1 MKYNIYPSGNDTF
14 MLTLWCV
21 VLLSADFVGCKSK
34 ILAASFAFTVLR
46 PVPCLPLTQ
55 ILQTVN
61 GNNFVSM
68 KKRLP
73 IIHNLL
79 RWLSVLFFSV
89 ESAGSGRDL
98 LLFVC
103 FLQSACQSW
112 TKIVQSYTIW
122 LIPRYSWQCLQK
134 KKKTAEKSGT
144 IMKEVTK
151 SKWAVTKKKK
161 AYSPCWRLDK
171 AAYSTKTRQKV
182 PGVTTTCFHSEY

>member
-1 MKYNIYPSGNDTF
+1 MEKRLKSINVVFRDFFTICIQPGGMKYNINPSGNDTF

-122 LIPRYSWQCLQK
+122 LLPRYSWQCLQK
-134 KKKTAEKSGT
+134 KKKNCRKVRNNHERSNKKQVSGYK
-144 IMKEVTK
+144 KEE
-151 SKWAVTKKKK
+151 
-161 AYSPCWRLDK
+161 
-171 AAYSTKTRQKV
+171 
-182 PGVTTTCFHSEY
+182 GVQSLLTPW